1 MSIKRQLNVLR
12 APWPPGVDWRS
23 VTEGCKFTL
32 FQLRPGA
39 FSPLSVA
46 LLFEVQTVNRA
57 FRYGVPPCEN

>member
-1 MSIKRQLNVLR
+1 
-12 APWPPGVDWRS
+12 
-23 VTEGCKFTL
+23 L